1 MSRRSDP
8 QSATCPVARAV
19 DVIGDRWSL
28 LIVRDAFDGMRRF
41 GEFQRNLGIAR
52 NMLADRLQ
60 ALVGAGVLALAPA
73 ADGSA
78 YQAYE
83 LTERGRALFPVIVAL
98 RQWGEAQLFA
108 PGDAHSR
115 LVERDG
121 GRPVAPMHPLAH
133 DGRPLAA
140 GDTVVVNVDDA

>member
-1 MSRRSDP
+1 MSRRPDP

-108 PGDAHSR
+108 PGDANSR
-115 LVERDG
+115 LVARDG

-140 GDTVVVNVDDA
+140 GDTVVVKVDDA